1 MKWPWSK
8 REARESDGTYEG
20 QILSAFENAATT
32 PATAGATAAVEAAA
46 SMAGRCLAS
55 ATVTGAPSDCVG
67 PAELMSMGRDLLR
80 RGQSVWR
87 IVVAPDGMVRLALVG
102 HWDHYG
108 GPDPASWTMRLSEY
122 GPSGT
127 ETRTVPWAGVV
138 DVKYQAD
145 RVRPWWGLSPLAAAS
160 EAGRL
165 SAAVTKALADEAGGP
180 VGSLIETPK
189 DGEDPTVASIKTALP
204 GLRGRA
210 ALVES
215 GDFDV
220 PGGGRGM
227 KTWQVTRLGSDP
239 PAGAVTLA
247 HQAFV
252 EALAACGVPPA
263 LFGERSDGTAQRES
277 FRRYQHSTLA
287 PLAKLIAAELT
298 VKLDSPVEIDLTAI
312 HAADVMSKARAWR
325 SLTGPEATMD
335 PMMAAR
341 IVGFEGGDE

>member
-8 REARESDGTYEG
+8 REARESDGTYED
-20 QILSAFENAATT
+20 QILSAFESSATT

-55 ATVTGAPSDCVG
+55 ATVTGAPSGCVG
-67 PAELMSMGRDLLR
+67 PAELMQMGRDLLR

-87 IVVAPDGMVRLALVG
+87 IAVAADGMVRLALVG

-108 GPDPASWTMRLSEY
+108 GPDPSSWTMRLSEY

-189 DGEDPTVASIKTALP
+189 DGEDPTVAGIKAALP

-227 KTWQVTRLGSDP
+227 KTWSVTRLGADP
-239 PAGAVTLA
+239 SAGAVTLA

-252 EALAACGVPPA
+252 EVLSATGTPA
-263 LFGERSDGTAQRES
+263 VLFSERGDGTASREGL
-277 FRRYQHSTLA
+277 RRYMHTTLQ

-298 VKLDSPVEIDLTAI
+298 AKLDTAVELDLTAI
-312 HAADVMSKARAWR
+312 HAADVMGKARAWR
-325 SLTGPEATMD
+325 SLVGAEAQMTPEA
-335 PMMAAR
+335 AAA
-341 IVGFEGGDE
+341 IVGFEGER

>member
-1 MKWPWSK
+1 MKLWPWSK

-20 QILSAFENAATT
+20 QILSAFESSATT

-55 ATVTGAPSDCVG
+55 ATVTGAHCVG
-67 PAELMSMGRDLLR
+67 PAELMQMGRDLLR

-87 IVVAPDGMVRLALVG
+87 IAVAPEGVRLALVG

-127 ETRTVPWAGVV
+127 ETRTIPWAGVIDVRYQV
-138 DVKYQAD
+138 DRA
-145 RVRPWWGLSPLAAAS
+145 RPWWGLSPLAAAS

-189 DGEDPTVASIKTALP
+189 DGEDPTVAGIKAALP

-227 KTWQVTRLGSDP
+227 KTWNVTRLGADP
-239 PAGAVTLA
+239 PAAEVELM
-247 HQAFV
+247 HRAFV
-252 EALAACGVPPA
+252 EVLAACGVPPS

-277 FRRYQHSTLA
+277 FRRYQHSSLA
-287 PLAKLIAAELT
+287 PLAKLIAAELST
-298 VKLDSPVEIDLTAI
+298 KLEAEVEIDLTAI
-312 HAADVMSKARAWR
+312 HAADIMGKARAWR
-325 SLTGPEATMD
+325 SLVGNDAAMTTDA
-335 PMMAAR
+335 AAR
-341 IVGFEGGDE
+341 IVGFEGE